1 MTKIFWE
8 TLDSGTLSANEN
20 MQIDSDLLA
29 DLKLQPRHLLRFY
42 AWQSPS
48 LTYGHFVKPEDLLNL
63 DEIARLGVDIARRPT
78 GGGVICHFTDMT
90 FSVLVP
96 SDSPYY
102 TTDTL
107 TNYCFVN
114 KKIQNALESLVK
126 DKLELLENDTRAEG
140 PLGRFCMTKA
150 TVLDVVCN
158 GMKVSGGAQ
167 RRTRHGFLHQGT
179 ISLAPPNW
187 DWLYKIIRSNEVVA
201 EMQKNSYYL
210 PGVDKKELQMAIQAA
225 LCMQNNVLDCP
236 Y

>member
-8 TLDSGTLSANEN
+8 TVDSGALSAQEN

-29 DLKLQPRHLLRFY
+29 DLKTHPRHLLRFY
-42 AWQSPS
+42 DWKSPS

-63 DEIARLGVDIARRPT
+63 DQIERLGIDIARRPT

-90 FSVLVP
+90 FSILVP
-96 SDSPYY
+96 KDSPYY

-107 TNYCFVN
+107 ANYCFVN
-114 KKIQNALESLVK
+114 KKIQKALESFVS
-126 DKLELLENDTRAEG
+126 DKLELMDSNIQAEG
-140 PLGRFCMTKA
+140 ALGRFCMAKP

-179 ISLAPPNW
+179 ISLSPPDW
-187 DWLYKIIRSNEVVA
+187 DLLHRIIRSKEVVT
-201 EMQKNSYYL
+201 EMQRNSHYL
-210 PGVDKKELQMAIQAA
+210 PGVNKKELQTAIYS
-225 LCMQNNVLDCP
+225 NF
-236 Y
+236 